1 MSAIFFDF
9 VYQTLQLFYFCKKNQ
24 IKYTLFM
31 PTLSLCEK
39 EIILQTNIRKSA
51 VELIKYKLTDELVSS
66 DIVRSSAP
74 RFLIAKRHWLKK

>member
-1 MSAIFFDF
+1 
-9 VYQTLQLFYFCKKNQ
+9 
-24 IKYTLFM
+24 M

-39 EIILQTNIRKSA
+39 EIILQTNFRKSA

-74 RFLIAKRHWLKK
+74 AIFDSKATLVKKIMAKMSLFTYDMTMSMDTFIMC